1 MFWLSQ
7 ILIDLTKNINISL
20 FPKEII
26 PLGILRPISASSSF
40 MLLND
45 IIKTYGVDSFIGRL
59 SSVMVSS
66 TDTTIYIIGMYYSS
80 VGIKKIKHSLIV
92 GLMADFI
99 CVVISILVIK
109 LL

>member
-1 MFWLSQ
+1 
-7 ILIDLTKNINISL
+7 
-20 FPKEII
+20 
-26 PLGILRPISASSSF
+26 